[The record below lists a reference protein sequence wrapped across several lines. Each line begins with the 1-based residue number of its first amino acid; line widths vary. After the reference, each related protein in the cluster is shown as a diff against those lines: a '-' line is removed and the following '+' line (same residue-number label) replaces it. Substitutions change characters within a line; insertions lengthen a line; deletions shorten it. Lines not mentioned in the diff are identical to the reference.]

1 MYNNPE
7 MCISYKTAICMY
19 MDSQTLFHSV
29 LLHYTMHT
37 NRHTEQGFYIKPTFA
52 GATERGLFMQ
62 GKKLLS
68 QKAETNAMLTLLLAL
83 LFCGNVGSTNV
94 NSITW
99 FKYLLYTISAA
110 RLFPYSLAVSRVS
123 RSSFLAHM

>member
-1 MYNNPE
+1 MY
-7 MCISYKTAICMY
+7 ISYKTAIY
-19 MDSQTLFHSV
+19 TDSQTFFHSV

-37 NRHTEQGFYIKPTFA
+37 NKGFYIKPTFA

-83 LFCGNVGSTNV
+83 FFCLWKSGKV
-94 NSITW
+94 I
-99 FKYLLYTISAA
+99 
-110 RLFPYSLAVSRVS
+110 
-123 RSSFLAHM
+123 M